1 MQANNQTNDSDE
13 TQNEAWKKNKA
24 SYKQISNKIT
34 WQNIEWNLKK
44 EQNFLQINKQQNDNE
59 KTHNEAQKKKNF
71 MQINK
76 QQNDDE

>member
-1 MQANNQTNDSDE
+1 
-13 TQNEAWKKNKA
+13 
-24 SYKQISNKIT
+24 
-34 WQNIEWNLKK
+34 LKK

>member
-1 MQANNQTNDSDE
+1 
-13 TQNEAWKKNKA
+13 
-24 SYKQISNKIT
+24 
-34 WQNIEWNLKK
+34 LKK

-59 KTHNEAQKKKNF
+59 KTHNEAPKKKKNF